1 VTHPKVLSSAH
12 LRQRYGIKVENRRWL
27 WPAVISL
34 LAAGTW
40 FIWSGINAANP
51 DVRYELLSF
60 EVVNDQSISVTYS
73 ISVKD
78 LSIDHSCS
86 IVARDIDKN
95 TVGEISD
102 LMPATSL
109 NSGPNTRTIEIA
121 TRLPAVNAGITSCQ

>member
-1 VTHPKVLSSAH
+1 MLASAH
-12 LRQRYGIKVENRRWL
+12 LRQRYGIKEENRRWL
-27 WPAVISL
+27 WPAVVAL